1 MTLPPAA
8 SHSPSWWN
16 REVIF
21 LFAATFLAYANN
33 SVFFQFYEYLHTLPI
48 EVRWFGL
55 LISVFSAVSLIVRP
69 VVSSLL
75 HRGNAYRSLLVGT
88 ALVIVTLAAYSLG
101 QGLWSLL
108 LVRSLHATAYVLLG
122 AALMTVTVTFIPR
135 ERSAQFFGFLA
146 ILILIPN
153 TMIPPALPFLTRLAG
168 GFPQVLILFALIN
181 LLMFPLV
188 LAARSF
194 KGTER
199 DPTAASPLSRQ
210 EILRDLRDTRVVL
223 ILAAM
228 LLLYSAHALI
238 FFFLDGYGRSLGIEA
253 TGFFLTLSTL
263 GEIGVRLAA
272 SSFFDRGNKASVAA
286 LTMTGIAL
294 AYALLSLVRESVPF
308 FSLGLVLGLGWGIA
322 MPVFNGL
329 IFDVSLP
336 RLRAFNTNLGLQ
348 MFQAGFFLGPFVGAP
363 VTLNLGFPALFL
375 MCAAF
380 SLVSAALAFL
390 LKHRGLDS

>member
-1 MTLPPAA
+1 MTVGLSA

-16 REVIF
+16 RELIL

-33 SVFFQFYEYLHTLPI
+33 SVFFQFYEYLCTLPI
-48 EVRWFGL
+48 EARWFGL

-69 VVSSLL
+69 IVSSLL
-75 HRGNAYRSLLVGT
+75 HGGNAYRSLLAGT
-88 ALVIVTLAAYSLG
+88 VLVIATLSSYSLA
-101 QGLWSLL
+101 QGFWSLL
-108 LVRSLHATAYVLLG
+108 LIRSLHAMAYVLLG
-122 AALMTVTVTFIPR
+122 AALMTVTVTYIPK

-168 GFPQVLILFALIN
+168 GFPHVLILFALIN

-194 KGTER
+194 RNGVGR
-199 DPTAASPLSRQ
+199 QADSSPLSRQ
-210 EILRDLRDTRVVL
+210 EILKDLRDPRVVL

-238 FFFLDGYGRSLGIEA
+238 FFFLDGYGRSLGILGI
-253 TGFFLTLSTL
+253 GFFLTLSTL

-272 SSFFDRGNKASVAA
+272 GSFFDRGNKASLAA
-286 LTMTGIAL
+286 LTMAGLAV
-294 AYALLSLVRESVPF
+294 AYALLALVKESVPF
-308 FSLGLVLGLGWGIA
+308 FSLGLLLGLGWGIA

-329 IFDVSLP
+329 IFDVSPP

-348 MFQAGFFLGPFVGAP
+348 MFQAGFFLGPFLGAP
-363 VTLNLGFPALFL
+363 LAVNLGFPALFL

-380 SLVSAALAFL
+380 SLVSAAMAFL
-390 LKHRGLDS
+390 LKRKI